1 MKKATITISYDE
13 EKLSALNMYL
23 AQKGVQ
29 VETELERSLETM
41 YTKTVP
47 AGVREFIEMKS
58 GNPSKATPAKK
69 VKSSSFSAVGADGK
83 EVKPNAQP

>member
-23 AQKGVQ
+23 TQKGVQ

-58 GNPSKATPAKK
+58 GNPPKTTPAKK
-69 VKSSSFSAVGADGK
+69 VKSSSSSAVGADGK

>member
-58 GNPSKATPAKK
+58 GNTSKPTPAKK
-69 VKSSSFSAVGADGK
+69 LKSSSSSAVGADGK